1 MRSVLV
7 TGASGGVG
15 RATALRLRER
25 GWRVFAGVRS
35 LEAVRDLGAEAIEL
49 DVTDRDSIARARDEL
64 AGRTGQHGLQGLVN
78 NAGLSVNGPLE
89 LVTTEA
95 LRRQFEVNV
104 VGPVAVTQAFL
115 PMLRSGSGRIVNV
128 GGAAGRSTLPMYG
141 ALSASKAA
149 LDAVSDALRMELVH
163 QGVSV
168 SYIEPGGL
176 ATSFF
181 ATAADASRRDGYA
194 GGPETEGI
202 YARAIEAAGT
212 ALAASRTSPVED
224 AARAIERALTD
235 RRPAARYP
243 VGRDARLV
251 LPLLRHL
258 PARVRDRL
266 VMGSLKIG
274 RDAFASPPT
283 SGGPRSYRPVG

>member
-1 MRSVLV
+1 MRTVLV

-15 RATALRLRER
+15 RATALRLREG
-25 GWRVFAGVRS
+25 GWRVFAGVRR
-35 LEAVRDLGAEAIEL
+35 LEAVGDLGAEAIEL
-49 DVTDRDSIARARDEL
+49 DVIEQDSIARARDEL
-64 AGRTGQHGLQGLVN
+64 AARVGQQGLQGLVN
-78 NAGLSVNGPLE
+78 NAGVSVNGPLE
-89 LVTTEA
+89 LVTREA

-104 VGPVAVTQAFL
+104 VGHVAVTQAFL
-115 PMLRSGSGRIVNV
+115 PMLRSGRGRIVNV

-149 LDAVSDALRMELVH
+149 LDAVTDALRMELVH
-163 QGVSV
+163 QGVPV

-181 ATAADASRRDGYA
+181 DTAADAARRDGYA
-194 GGPETEGI
+194 GSPETQAI
-202 YARAIEAAGT
+202 YTRAIDAAAT
-212 ALAASRTSPVED
+212 ELAASRTSPVEA

-235 RRPAARYP
+235 RRPAPRYR

-258 PARVRDRL
+258 PTRVRDRL
-266 VMGSLKIG
+266 VTASLNIGSG
-274 RDAFASPPT
+274 AFAVS
-283 SGGPRSYRPVG
+283 SR